1 MKTVI
6 VVISAYNG
14 AKHIERQLDSI
25 FEQVGVDVQVLVRDD
40 CSKDNTVEVV
50 QEYAQNHP
58 QTKLKLSREKMLD
71 LQKAFGLVFRCAGMQ
86 TIMHLQIRMMSGN
99 RIN

>member
-58 QTKLKLSREKMLD
+58 QNKIEIIKGENVGFVLAWSFDVQGCRLLCICR
-71 LQKAFGLVFRCAGMQ
+71 
-86 TIMHLQIRMMSGN
+86 SG
-99 RIN
+99 

>member
-50 QEYAQNHP
+50 QN
-58 QTKLKLSREKMLD
+58 
-71 LQKAFGLVFRCAGMQ
+71 
-86 TIMHLQIRMMSGN
+86 MHKIIHKTN
-99 RIN
+99 

>member
-50 QEYAQNHP
+50 QKYAQNHP
-58 QTKLKLSREKMLD
+58 QNKIEIIKEKMLD
-71 LQKAFGLVFRCAGMQ
+71 LQKLLAWSFDVQGCRLLCICR
-86 TIMHLQIRMMSGN
+86 SG
-99 RIN
+99 

>member
-50 QEYAQNHP
+50 TKICTKSSTKQN
-58 QTKLKLSREKMLD
+58 
-71 LQKAFGLVFRCAGMQ
+71 
-86 TIMHLQIRMMSGN
+86 
-99 RIN
+99 